1 MNSCNEID
9 IKAAVKTIGILPS
22 LLLSTSI
29 EYSPNETKLI
39 KSYEF
44 FFQGLE
50 VWLQNLSL
58 KQALNPAAVQTNWKY
73 FQGHAAMDAAL
84 LDLISGLHSR
94 VPFLQEAFPEKE
106 APSVI
111 WLMALYIDA
120 GNVLKESGLI
130 LDQEIGKRD
139 FLGKPILV
147 GKNDIYLG
155 NVTLLNKSDEQI
167 EGTSEEI
174 VKSELTQRGY
184 GWKDWKDCLVTYLC
198 KVATCQAILDSDFDK
213 QYWQPYS
220 RTIRYWTRK
229 IRDNKILQAGCLLP
243 NGDLFVTGSGKKIP
257 KSIKQNHGFG

>member
-9 IKAAVKTIGILPS
+9 IKAAVKKIGILPS

-111 WLMALYIDA
+111 WLMALYIDTA
-120 GNVLKESGLI
+120 NVLKESGLI
-130 LDQEIGKRD
+130 LDQDIGKRN

-167 EGTSEEI
+167 QGLSKAI
-174 VKSELTQRGY
+174 VENKQTQKGD
-184 GWKDWKDCLVTYLC
+184 DWKDCLVTYLC
-198 KVATCQAILDSDFDK
+198 KVATSQAISDPGFDE
-213 QYWQPYS
+213 QYWQPYF
-220 RTIRYWTRK
+220 RTIRSWTRK

-243 NGDLFVTGSGKKIP
+243 NGDLFVTGLGKKIP
-257 KSIKQNHGFG
+257 KSIKQNHEFG